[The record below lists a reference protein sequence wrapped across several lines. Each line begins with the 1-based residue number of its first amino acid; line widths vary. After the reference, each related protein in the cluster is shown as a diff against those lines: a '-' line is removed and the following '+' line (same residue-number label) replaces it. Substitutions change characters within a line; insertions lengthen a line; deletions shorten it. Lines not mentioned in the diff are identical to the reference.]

1 MRVASLAFF
10 RPEAAAK
17 HRANTE
23 RIEIIRR
30 NDSTRSTF
38 RAIADAERR
47 ARDSIDNER
56 LEQSCVFLEIEK
68 IGIGETFLFRSSLSG
83 TKERDHPLLMR
94 DQRVGANQ
102 NSLDPTEDRGVG
114 SDPERKTKDRENGEA
129 GAAPEYAGT
138 ETKILQKIVRR

>member
-56 LEQSCVFLEIEK
+56 LGQSCGFLEIEK
-68 IGIGETFLFRSSLSG
+68 IGIGATLLCRRSSCG
-83 TKERDHPLLMR
+83 TKERAQSLLMR
-94 DQRVGANQ
+94 DQRERANQ
-102 NSLDPTEDRGVG
+102 NCLNPPEDHAVG
-114 SDPERKTKDRENGEA
+114 SHP
-129 GAAPEYAGT
+129 
-138 ETKILQKIVRR
+138 